1 MSQRVRFCGCMG
13 CRNRADAIVR
23 HPEHGRRA
31 VCAAHADGQEVLGD
45 V

>member
-1 MSQRVRFCGCMG
+1 MG
-13 CRNRADAIVR
+13 CRRPAAAVVK

-31 VCAAHADGQEVLGD
+31 VCSEHATGQVVVAD

>member
-1 MSQRVRFCGCMG
+1 
-13 CRNRADAIVR
+13 VR